1 MRHKGIDKE
10 ETRNKIVTA
19 ASRGFRKH
27 GYGGIGVDGLAK
39 SAGVTSGAF
48 YAHLGSK
55 EGAFN
60 TALEFGLDEVIDS
73 LPVLQAEHGVHWVK
87 AFVEYYLSKSHRSD
101 LECGCAMAT
110 LTPEVVRFGEEVHAV
125 FEKKM
130 LVIAELIAHGLA
142 GKTKENRLIRAW
154 SMLGVLIGGINIVR
168 GMLSAEAS
176 DAVADAIRQAAIK
189 TAGAAR
195 ALK

>member
-10 ETRNKIVTA
+10 ETRKKIVMA

-60 TALEFGLDEVIDS
+60 TALEFGIR
-73 LPVLQAEHGVHWVK
+73 
-87 AFVEYYLSKSHRSD
+87 RSD
-101 LECGCAMAT
+101 
-110 LTPEVVRFGEEVHAV
+110 
-125 FEKKM
+125 
-130 LVIAELIAHGLA
+130 
-142 GKTKENRLIRAW
+142 
-154 SMLGVLIGGINIVR
+154 
-168 GMLSAEAS
+168 
-176 DAVADAIRQAAIK
+176 
-189 TAGAAR
+189 
-195 ALK
+195 